1 MKKQSFFFKIFFG
14 YFFIIILIFFLLFF
28 LSFGIINDNYIKTLS
43 KNLKNINKILE
54 MKILPLI
61 EKNSVN
67 DIDRLVK
74 KNGKEIKV
82 RITVITTN
90 GVILGD
96 SEKDPKKME
105 NHKLRPEI
113 KKALKG
119 IIGSSIRFSRTV
131 RAEMLYVASPIKLN
145 NKVVGIIRTSLY
157 LKDINK
163 LLYGLKI
170 KILQVAII
178 AIIIS
183 LFGSIFFARNLSHPI
198 KELVGFASRVGDGD
212 FDTKILSNR
221 KDEIKDLAESF
232 NYMTSK
238 IKKLF
243 AELTAEK
250 EELNSIIYSIKEGL
264 VVIDKQGKIIIANDQ
279 FTKIANSRDILGQVY
294 WEILRNNELDSLIK
308 EVIKKRTNLNNVI
321 KIRNRDYLC
330 SFSPLSVNSVIIIF
344 YDITEKKEIEKIKKD
359 FVSNVSH
366 ELKTPLTAIKGFV
379 ENLLL
384 LEKNKDKKHYL
395 EIVSKNTERLINI
408 VNDLMVLSELEKNRD
423 FINKEKVDIVKV
435 IKSVL
440 TIFEKRIKEKNL
452 YIKIDLNGNIPLIEG
467 DSYKIEEMFI
477 NLIDNGIKYTEKGGI
492 TISIK
497 KEGEFLKIFVQDT
510 GIGIPNK
517 DIPRIFERFYVVD
530 KSRSRKLG
538 GTGLGLSIVKHIVMN
553 HNGKIEVE
561 SEVNKGTTFIIS
573 IPV

>member
-308 EVIKKRTNLNNVI
+308 EVIKKRTNLNSVI

-440 TIFEKRIKEKNL
+440 TIFEKKIKEKNL

>member
-440 TIFEKRIKEKNL
+440 TIFEKKIKEKNL